1 MKIKLKFI
9 SRIDLEL
16 LEKDIPLLTIRIIA
30 QVKFKTPDGWS
41 VSRDAIL
48 DTGSPISVLPN
59 DMWHNIIVKK
69 LSPYQTSGIVSKE
82 ECSLKGWLG
91 KVSSII
97 HDEESESEIVSLTTF
112 LAPISN
118 IPVIIGF
125 HDCLTQFDLFC
136 SYRRKDAWLVI

>member
-16 LEKDIPLLTIRIIA
+16 LDKGIPLLTVRIIA
-30 QVKFKTPDGWS
+30 QVKLKTHDGWS
-41 VSRDAIL
+41 ISRDAIL
-48 DTGSPISVLPN
+48 DTGLPISVLPK
-59 DMWHNIIVKK
+59 DMWHNIIAVK
-69 LSPYQTSGIVSKE
+69 LAPYQTSGIVSKE

-91 KVSSII
+91 EVSSII
-97 HDEESESEIVSLTTF
+97 HDDESESESISLKAF

-125 HDCLTQFDLFC
+125 HDYLTQFDLFC
-136 SYRRKDAWLVI
+136 SYRRKDVWLVM